1 MTTSPM
7 IFFLLVF
14 VLSVPFY
21 VLGAFGG
28 RLPGLQLLPDSAL
41 MAFLPM
47 FAALILVHRSRGAAA
62 IVTAIQNM
70 LAASRSTGLR
80 WYVMA
85 LLFLPAICI
94 FEFGII
100 RLTGIAVPFPQVTF
114 GEVLFYFAAFFIGAI
129 GEEAGWQGY
138 AYPALKS
145 GRSAITSALILGVIW
160 AVWHVIPFI
169 QLGRS
174 GEWIM
179 WHSLSAVAMRIIIV
193 WLFERSGSNILVAVL
208 FHTMINASWALFP
221 IAGSYYD
228 PFITFVLLAVSAGLI
243 VLLWWRSTKHR
254 NSFA

>member
-41 MAFLPM
+41 MAFVPM
-47 FAALILVHRSRGAAA
+47 FAALILVHRSRGVAA

-85 LLFLPAICI
+85 LLFLPAICV
-94 FEFGII
+94 FEFGIM
-100 RLTGIAVPFPQVTF
+100 RLTGTEVPFPEISI
-114 GEVLFYFAAFFIGAI
+114 GALLFFFTAFFIGAI
-129 GEEAGWQGY
+129 GEEAGWQGC
-138 AYPALKS
+138 AYPALRS
-145 GRSAITSALILGVIW
+145 RRSAITSAVILGLIW
-160 AVWHVIPFI
+160 ALWHIIPFI

-174 GEWIM
+174 VEWMI

-193 WLFERSGSNILVAVL
+193 WLFECSGSSILVAVL
-208 FHTMINASWALFP
+208 FHTMINVSWALFP

-243 VLLWWRSTKHR
+243 VLLWWPSTKHR